1 MGGLSEL
8 LPRLLVHTA
17 PQCPR
22 CQSTA
27 RDPRV
32 RRLGRHQCRA
42 TLLALLRSP
51 GPPSAE
57 ARQAL
62 SQPRTQEELATR
74 PAEAVVCTL
83 SGRAS
88 RPQRRRLRGSRLERR
103 TQELRGTDSLA
114 PPASAGRSQFDGPR
128 RRGTI
133 ALYGL
138 PPGLPRVPRACRSQ
152 DARCLEQGAPPPEPA
167 RPHPGLGENPGGED
181 GLSNIPAY
189 LVDGHPRQTPA

>member
-114 PPASAGRSQFDGPR
+114 PPASAGRSQ
-128 RRGTI
+128 
-133 ALYGL
+133 
-138 PPGLPRVPRACRSQ
+138 